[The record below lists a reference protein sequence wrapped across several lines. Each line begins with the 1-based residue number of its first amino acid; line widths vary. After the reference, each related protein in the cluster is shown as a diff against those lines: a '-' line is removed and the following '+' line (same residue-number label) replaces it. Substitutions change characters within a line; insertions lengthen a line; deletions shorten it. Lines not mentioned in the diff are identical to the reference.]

1 MLPAQTVKTSPSNVA
16 SKGIPFYLVL
26 ICLAWEFA
34 RPQDALSVLG
44 MFRFPMISNIL
55 MGLAI
60 ILSGRFPLSHRP
72 TQLFLA
78 LLGLLALHIPI
89 AANNYLAFDATY
101 IMVLIFAMY
110 LGIVVFVDSDAKM
123 GTLIRVW
130 LGIHLFLALMGL
142 RSGGRGIGG
151 FLGDENDFAM
161 TLNMIIPFP
170 FFLAFSTSKKSTK
183 LIYLALLCLFL
194 FVNMLTLSR
203 GGFLGLAAVAAYCW
217 LRSPRKIA
225 SAALIALLAALMIYV
240 APEDYGAEIRS
251 IWEQGADEGTTGE
264 DRLYIW
270 GIAWEMFLDNPVLG
284 VGGQNLI
291 ARFADYE
298 GDRRLHG
305 VTRVWRAAHS
315 LYFTLFPEL
324 GLLGIG
330 IFFALVYYTLRDLRL
345 VRRALA
351 RNPQPHGIQR
361 RRESE
366 GTGVSLYHLALAM
379 EGSLVSFLVTSAFIS
394 TLYYPNFW
402 VMMGFVMALRR
413 VVESRSK
420 GDPVLR

>member
-1 MLPAQTVKTSPSNVA
+1 MIPAQAAKTSPSNVA

-26 ICLAWEFA
+26 ICLALEFG
-34 RPQDALSVLG
+34 RPQETLPVLG
-44 MFRFPMISNIL
+44 MIRLPMISNIL
-55 MGLAI
+55 LALAI

-89 AANNYLAFDATY
+89 AVNNYHAFETTR
-101 IMVLIFAMY
+101 IMLLTFAMF
-110 LGIVVFVDSDAKM
+110 LGIVVFVDSDTKM

-130 LGIHLFLALMGL
+130 LGVHLFLAFMGL

-170 FFLAFSTSKKSTK
+170 FFLASSTSKKPTK

-194 FVNMLTLSR
+194 FVHMLTFSR
-203 GGFLGLAAVAAYCW
+203 GGFLGLVAVAVYCW
-217 LRSPRKIA
+217 LRSSKKFT
-225 SAALIALLAALMIYV
+225 SAVLIALLAALMIQV
-240 APEDYGAEIRS
+240 APETYEARIRS
-251 IWEQGADEGTTGE
+251 IWEQGAGEGTTGE

-270 GIAWEMFLDNPVLG
+270 GIAWEMFLDNPVIG
-284 VGGQNLI
+284 VGGGNLVV
-291 ARFADYE
+291 RFGDYE
-298 GDRRLHG
+298 GDQRLHG

-324 GLLGIG
+324 GLVGTG
-330 IFFALVYYTLRDLRL
+330 IFFALVYYALRDLRV

-351 RNPQPHGIQR
+351 RNPQPQGIQR
-361 RRESE
+361 RKESQ
-366 GTGVSLYHLALAM
+366 GAGVSLYHLALAM
-379 EGSLVSFLVTSAFIS
+379 EGSLLSFLISSAFIS
-394 TLYYPNFW
+394 TLYYPSFW
-402 VMMGFVMALRR
+402 VMMGFAMALRG

>member
-1 MLPAQTVKTSPSNVA
+1 MIPAQAVKSSPSNVA

-26 ICLAWEFA
+26 ICLAFEFG
-34 RPQDALSVLG
+34 RPQDALPVLG

-55 MGLAI
+55 LALAI
-60 ILSGRFPLSHRP
+60 ILSRRFPLSHRP

-89 AANNYLAFDATY
+89 AANNYHAFETTRTMLLILATF
-101 IMVLIFAMY
+101 

-130 LGIHLFLALMGL
+130 LGVHLFLALMGL
-142 RSGGRGIGG
+142 RSGGKGVGG

-194 FVNMLTLSR
+194 FVNMLTFSR
-203 GGFLGLAAVAAYCW
+203 GGFLGLAALAAYCW
-217 LRSPRKIA
+217 LRSPKKIA
-225 SAALIALLAALMIYV
+225 SAVLIALLAALMLQV
-240 APEDYGAEIRS
+240 APDRYEARIRS
-251 IWEQGADEGTTGE
+251 IWEQGADKGTTGE
-264 DRLYIW
+264 DRLYMW
-270 GIAWEMFLDNPVLG
+270 GIGWEMFLDNPVLG
-284 VGGQNLI
+284 VGGGNFPN
-291 ARFADYE
+291 RFADYE
-298 GDRRLHG
+298 GDRRLLG
-305 VTRVWRAAHS
+305 RTRVWRAAHS

-324 GLLGIG
+324 GLVGAG
-330 IFFALVYYTLRDLRL
+330 IFFALVCYTLRDLRV
-345 VRRALA
+345 VRRALTK
-351 RNPQPHGIQR
+351 NPQPQGIQR
-361 RRESE
+361 RKESE
-366 GTGVSLYHLALAM
+366 RAGVSLYHLALAM
-379 EGSLVSFLVTSAFIS
+379 EGSLVSFLVSSAFIS

-402 VMMGFVMALRR
+402 VTMGFVMALRT

-420 GDPVLR
+420 GDATIR